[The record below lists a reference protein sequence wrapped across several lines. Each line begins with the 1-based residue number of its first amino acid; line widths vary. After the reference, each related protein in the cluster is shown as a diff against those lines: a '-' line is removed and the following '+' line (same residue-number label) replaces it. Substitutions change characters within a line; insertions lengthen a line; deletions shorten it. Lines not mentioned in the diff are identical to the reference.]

1 MKVLNAFIL
10 LMITGIIISG
20 CGGGSSGYTGV
31 VSSIEPTST
40 VIPAL
45 TPAAPSGGGVFKIAV
60 NIPVYEL
67 SKKDSLTAN
76 VLPYGSKTL
85 RVTITGEAIDSPM
98 VVETPIPS
106 PVPSPL
112 TLTVS
117 EVPVGLNEALLEV
130 LDDEGNFL
138 AGYKYGF
145 YMKSGETVSPPGVLS
160 PGVVITGSNYMPQD
174 IEISAGEELYF
185 QNWDNADSTVETLP
199 ALSPPPAPLKGVIAA
214 VQPNIPSLYDG
225 TSYIFNVAGTYNY
238 SGKSGTIT
246 VHGLPLLSGFSSS
259 SGDEGEEI
267 TITGSNFSEVLSSNT
282 VSFNGVNAVV
292 NSASTTTLKV
302 LVPAGAA
309 TGKISVTTPGGTT
322 SSTADFIVTRNTA
335 NIGDMVLLPKGTY
348 TLSQFN
354 PTSITFTHDFY
365 VGRYEITN
373 AQYRQWPE
381 AGSHHGNPTELNN
394 SDYDNYPVRYVNW
407 MDVCQ
412 YCNWLSSDEGLTPC
426 YSWTDVNDHNT
437 YTVNL
442 AANGYRLPTEAEW
455 EYACRGGTTTDYY
468 WGDALDSTI
477 GINKCWYGYNFSG
490 TCTTGRPASVGYGG
504 SHPWGLYDM
513 SGNVWEW
520 CHNIWQSSSPAG
532 GTDPVGP
539 GSGFYRV
546 VRGGSWIGNAASC
559 RSAGRNGNDPSNRI
573 NYIGFRPVRTVP

>member
-1 MKVLNAFIL
+1 
-10 LMITGIIISG
+10 
-20 CGGGSSGYTGV
+20 
-31 VSSIEPTST
+31 
-40 VIPAL
+40 
-45 TPAAPSGGGVFKIAV
+45 
-60 NIPVYEL
+60 
-67 SKKDSLTAN
+67 
-76 VLPYGSKTL
+76 
-85 RVTITGEAIDSPM
+85 M

-145 YMKSGETVSPPGVLS
+145 YMKSGETVSPPGALS

-174 IEISAGEELYF
+174 IEISAGEEVYF
-185 QNWDNADSTVETLP
+185 QNWDNVDSTVETLP
-199 ALSPPPAPLKGVIAA
+199 ALSPTPALLKGVIAA

-246 VHGLPLLSGFSSS
+246 VHVLPLLSGFSPS

-267 TITGSNFSEVLSSNT
+267 TITGSNFSEVPSGNT

-292 NSASTTTLKV
+292 TSASTTTLKV
-302 LVPAGAA
+302 LVPVGAA
-309 TGKISVTTPGGTT
+309 TGKISVTTPEGTVT
-322 SSTADFIVTRNTA
+322 SDKYFYP
-335 NIGDMVLLPKGTY
+335 MVLRTDDSC

-354 PTSITFTHDFY
+354 PPNITFTHDFY

-373 AQYRQWPE
+373 AQYRRWPDAE
-381 AGSHHGNPTELNN
+381 THHDDTTELNN
-394 SDYDNYPVRYVNW
+394 STYDNYPVRYVNW

-442 AANGYRLPTEAEW
+442 AASGYRLPTEAEW
-455 EYACRGGTTTDYY
+455 EYACRGGTTTNYY
-468 WGDALDSTI
+468 WGDALDAAI
-477 GINKCWYGYNFSG
+477 GLNKCWYGYYASG
-490 TCTTGRPASVGYGG
+490 TCTTGRPAPVGYGG

-520 CHNIWQSSSPAG
+520 CHNNWEGTPAG

-539 GSGFYRV
+539 DSGSGRV
-546 VRGGSWIGNAASC
+546 LRGGSWYSYADGC
-559 RSAGRNGNDPSNRI
+559 RSAYRYSNNPSYRGS
-573 NYIGFRPVRTVP
+573 YVGFRPVRSVP

>member
-246 VHGLPLLSGFSSS
+246 VHVLPLLSGFSPS

-267 TITGSNFSEVLSSNT
+267 TITGSNFSEVPSGNT

-292 NSASTTTLKV
+292 TSASTTTLKV
-302 LVPAGAA
+302 LVPVGAA
-309 TGKISVTTPGGTT
+309 TGKISVTTPEGTVT
-322 SSTADFIVTRNTA
+322 SDKYFYP
-335 NIGDMVLLPKGTY
+335 MVLRTDDSC

-354 PTSITFTHDFY
+354 PPNITFTHDFY

-373 AQYRQWPE
+373 AQYRRWPDAE
-381 AGSHHGNPTELNN
+381 THHDDTTELNN
-394 SDYDNYPVRYVNW
+394 STYDNYPVRYVNW

-442 AANGYRLPTEAEW
+442 AASGYRLPTEAEW
-455 EYACRGGTTTDYY
+455 EYACRGGTTTNYY
-468 WGDALDSTI
+468 WGDALDAAI
-477 GINKCWYGYNFSG
+477 GLNKCWYGYYASG
-490 TCTTGRPASVGYGG
+490 TCTTGRPAPVGYGG

-520 CHNIWQSSSPAG
+520 CHNNWEGTPAG

-539 GSGFYRV
+539 DSGSGRV
-546 VRGGSWIGNAASC
+546 LRGGSWYSYADGC
-559 RSAGRNGNDPSNRI
+559 RSAYRYSNNPSYRGS
-573 NYIGFRPVRTVP
+573 YVGFRPVRSVP

>member
-185 QNWDNADSTVETLP
+185 QNWDNVDSTVETLP
-199 ALSPPPAPLKGVIAA
+199 ALSPTPALLKGVIAA

-246 VHGLPLLSGFSSS
+246 VHVLPLLSGFSPS

-267 TITGSNFSEVLSSNT
+267 TITGSNFSEVPSGNT

-292 NSASTTTLKV
+292 TSASTTTLKV
-302 LVPAGAA
+302 LVPVGAA
-309 TGKISVTTPGGTT
+309 TGKISVTTPEGTVT
-322 SSTADFIVTRNTA
+322 SDKYFYP
-335 NIGDMVLLPKGTY
+335 MVLRTDDSC

-354 PTSITFTHDFY
+354 PPNITFTHDFY

-373 AQYRQWPE
+373 AQYRRWPDAE
-381 AGSHHGNPTELNN
+381 THHDDTTELNN
-394 SDYDNYPVRYVNW
+394 STYDNYPVRYVNW

-442 AANGYRLPTEAEW
+442 AASGYRLPTEAEW
-455 EYACRGGTTTDYY
+455 EYACRGGTTTNYY
-468 WGDALDSTI
+468 WGDALDAAI
-477 GINKCWYGYNFSG
+477 GLNKCWYGYYASG
-490 TCTTGRPASVGYGG
+490 TCTTGRPAPVGYGG

-520 CHNIWQSSSPAG
+520 CHNNWEGTPAG

-539 GSGFYRV
+539 DSGSGRV
-546 VRGGSWIGNAASC
+546 LRGGSWYSYADGC
-559 RSAGRNGNDPSNRI
+559 RSAYRYSNNPSYRGS
-573 NYIGFRPVRTVP
+573 YVGFRPVRSVP